1 MTYISRRQLEALG
14 EPIGELSRRDSAG
27 RARYHGG
34 GKDSPDAP
42 DYTPMAEASK
52 ESAEIM
58 AGLGREQLAEGRRQ
72 YDTNLAVAQP
82 VVEAQ
87 LGLMD
92 QTKRQGDDYYG
103 YGRSIRPM
111 ERAMMGD
118 AFGVSSGDVSEYQGM
133 MNQYDDA
140 RAQENFTAQQQT
152 GLQRTQGLAASRAQ
166 TELDALNAQRTAL
179 AQTYQTQLQSAQPQ
193 QAQPYNPGYG
203 GGNENPVAY
212 QQPVPVDT
220 SAITSNYNTQLAA
233 LDQRIAAARGGLGS
247 TSPTQSAYKLP
258 ANQIIGDKFFSG
270 GMGYTAR
277 TDENGNITLLNS
289 AGKKVGSL
297 DQNGRPMTGSS
308 AGVVNAFM
316 NTSFAKQ
323 TIGGQIGKF
332 DGNRYFSG
340 GKAYYFD
347 QAEDGSMKMYDTSG
361 KQIGGYGIN
370 PKTGQ
375 PVYTGNTK
383 LMQQA
388 LSDRSYKAPDATV
401 SGNQL
406 TANGQSYTVNQSAGG
421 TQILDASGKLVA
433 SIDANG
439 KVSGDASIG
448 DAAKSQ
454 ITEFAGTPRS
464 EQLLRQ
470 ADDFAARKY
479 QDAAAAQRTKE
490 QGVIDEQAGL
500 DQQGRLGIQSAQQ
513 GLRSI
518 AEANDQDIYNR
529 NAGDIEAGVGSA
541 ISDARTGYS
550 NAVGQSL
557 REGMRYGFA
566 PGRLSAMA
574 NSGAL
579 SNAQQQ
585 ATMANAARQQGIQ
598 NTRGRLTSGAQLGLE
613 SATTNQG
620 LRQQDFARNRGY
632 NTQDKSIQWAKQL
645 DSIGMG
651 KGMPGASQGAYS
663 LANQSGNSAVGNQM
677 QPSNQLLGSMAQGA
691 STIGQGRSLYQQGLG
706 SILGAQTSMYNTEMN
721 NQGDG
726 GAGMVVGLASAAATA
741 F

>member
-42 DYTPMAEASK
+42 DYRPMAQASK

-58 AGLGREQLAEGRRQ
+58 AGLGDRQLAEGRRQ
-72 YDTNLAVAQP
+72 YDANMQVAQP
-82 VVEAQ
+82 VVDKQ
-87 LGLMD
+87 LVLMD
-92 QTKRQGDDYYG
+92 QTKQQGDDYYN
-103 YGRSIRPM
+103 YSRSIRPA

-118 AFGVSSGDVSEYQGM
+118 AFGVSADDVSNYGGM
-133 MNQYDDA
+133 LNRYNDA
-140 RAQENFTAQQQT
+140 LAKENFTAQQQAEI
-152 GLQRTQGLAASRAQ
+152 QQAQQQAASRAQ
-166 TELDALNAQRTAL
+166 SELDALNAQRTAL
-179 AQTYQTQLQSAQPQ
+179 AQTYQTQLQSASAVVQPQ
-193 QAQPYNPGYG
+193 YNEFGQQINQTQP
-203 GGNENPVAY
+203 A
-212 QQPVPVDT
+212 DT
-220 SAITSNYNTQLAA
+220 SALTNNYNTQLAA
-233 LDQRIAAARGGLGS
+233 LDQRISATRGGIS
-247 TSPTQSAYKLP
+247 TPTTKTAAYKLP

-289 AGKKVGSL
+289 TGKKVGSL
-297 DQNGRPMTGSS
+297 DRNGRPMTGSS

-332 DGNRYFSG
+332 DGNKYFSG

-388 LSDRSYKAPDATV
+388 LNDRSYKPAL

-406 TANGQSYTVNQSAGG
+406 TTNNGQTYTVNKGQGG
-421 TQILDASGKLVA
+421 TQILNAAGQVVA
-433 SIDANG
+433 TIDANG

-454 ITEFAGTPRS
+454 ITEFAGTPQS

-529 NAGDIEAGVGSA
+529 NAGDIEAGVGNA

-645 DSIGMG
+645 DAIGMG